1 MRTLNRPMFRYGGPI
16 KEGVMNGIRE
26 PKRNGGSMTQR
37 VQPSNDGSR
46 PGYAGPALLAAPA
59 IGAGIMTAARAGLR
73 YIPRGIN
80 YLKNLA
86 RTKTGEIGP
95 GVAKVRTLPPGTA
108 GRNLSKNIKTVPKQG
123 PGQAIYEPNFLGRDP
138 TVRLVGGIYRGV
150 TSPQATGVLQKGAQ
164 LVFSPTGAATGII
177 YFGGKYYNQ
186 KTGKETKKP
195 KGSTLGVNTPSG
207 NNPFGYEDDPLKTGS
222 GKKELTEAE
231 KAKIESDNRIKQMDK
246 YREIMDIKGMSKD
259 AAYKSLIDAG
269 KIIQEGGNLKEQLKS
284 GKLIQNLTAAAS
296 KRFDK
301 VGDTEA
307 ALRSLVVKGEIDKEM
322 NKEDKALTRQLKKTQ
337 IKLAEKG
344 LAGDSFEEAILKS
357 ITGQQ
362 GKMPTGNKLA
372 GILKATRGIDSIVLD
387 GSGMSKPG
395 DEIKFLETQVSEGIK
410 KGNVI
415 NPGAYVINSKI
426 LIIDEN
432 NNVTQY
438 Y

>member
-26 PKRNGGSMTQR
+26 PKRNGGSMANNQGPR
-37 VQPSNDGSR
+37 RAALVGNPIFPRDAEGRSKHLIQF
-46 PGYAGPALLAAPA
+46 ALPALA
-59 IGAGIMTAARAGLR
+59 
-73 YIPRGIN
+73 
-80 YLKNLA
+80 
-86 RTKTGEIGP
+86 
-95 GVAKVRTLPPGTA
+95 TA
-108 GRNLSKNIKTVPKQG
+108 GRFAIRPFARYLSTKVPASMGVKFAGKKGAKKVIRTGKDSKEMVDYNRYEATPLGKYFKNSPEAGLITGAGGKITK
-123 PGQAIYEPNFLGRDP
+123 
-138 TVRLVGGIYRGV
+138 GIYG
-150 TSPQATGVLQKGAQ
+150 TGKYLAKSPLTVA
-164 LVFSPTGAATGII
+164 SAAG
-177 YFGGKYYNQ
+177 FGGKKLYDALNAEPD
-186 KTGKETKKP
+186 KKDPAGVTKINKLKKSIGMP
-195 KGSTLGVNTPSG
+195 ENLTLGGGQN
-207 NNPFGYEDDPLKTGS
+207 YEGDPP
-222 GKKELTEAE
+222 KELTEAE
-231 KAKIESDNRIKQMDK
+231 KSKIESDNRIKQMDK

>member
-1 MRTLNRPMFRYGGPI
+1 
-16 KEGVMNGIRE
+16 
-26 PKRNGGSMTQR
+26 
-37 VQPSNDGSR
+37 
-46 PGYAGPALLAAPA
+46 
-59 IGAGIMTAARAGLR
+59 
-73 YIPRGIN
+73 
-80 YLKNLA
+80 
-86 RTKTGEIGP
+86 
-95 GVAKVRTLPPGTA
+95 
-108 GRNLSKNIKTVPKQG
+108 
-123 PGQAIYEPNFLGRDP
+123 
-138 TVRLVGGIYRGV
+138 
-150 TSPQATGVLQKGAQ
+150 
-164 LVFSPTGAATGII
+164 
-177 YFGGKYYNQ
+177 
-186 KTGKETKKP
+186 
-195 KGSTLGVNTPSG
+195 
-207 NNPFGYEDDPLKTGS
+207 
-222 GKKELTEAE
+222 
-231 KAKIESDNRIKQMDK
+231 
-246 YREIMDIKGMSKD
+246 
-259 AAYKSLIDAG
+259 
-269 KIIQEGGNLKEQLKS
+269 
-284 GKLIQNLTAAAS
+284 
-296 KRFDK
+296 
-301 VGDTEA
+301 
-307 ALRSLVVKGEIDKEM
+307 M